1 MDQALITLQDAEL
14 GYRKRLLGPLSFS
27 LARGD
32 LWGVVGPNGSGKTTL
47 AKTLLGLLPPLRGQR
62 LKQAGIRCAYA
73 PQRHRLNP
81 DYPLSAFEVALMG
94 RTADWGRFGRPRAA
108 DRRRVEEE
116 FSRLGLSDLAGR
128 MFRTLSGGQ
137 QQRVL
142 IARVLAADPDVLVLD
157 EPSEGMDLS
166 GGADVLTF
174 LRDLDRERRMGILLI
189 SHHLDDVISV
199 ANRLCLINHGT
210 GLFETGPRDELMQAE
225 KLTRLFG
232 RRVRSYE
239 CDGRVHIDVFSEEP

>member
-1 MDQALITLQDAEL
+1 MEQALLKLEDAEL
-14 GYRKRLLGPLSFS
+14 GYRKKILGPLSFS

-32 LWGVVGPNGSGKTTL
+32 FWGVVGPNGSGKTTL
-47 AKTLLGLLPPLRGQR
+47 ARTLLSLLPPVRGR
-62 LKQAGIRCAYA
+62 LVREEGIRCAYA

-81 DYPLSAFEVALMG
+81 DYPLTAFEVALMG

-116 FSRLGLSDLAGR
+116 FSRLGISGLSGR
-128 MFRTLSGGQ
+128 LFRTLSGGQ

-166 GGADVLTF
+166 GGADVLAF
-174 LRDLDRERRMGILLI
+174 LRGIDRERRMGILLI

-199 ANRLCLINHGT
+199 ANRLCLINHNT
-210 GLFETGPRDELMQAE
+210 GLFETGPRDEMMQAQ
-225 KLTRLFG
+225 KLSQLYG
-232 RRVRSYE
+232 RRVRTHE